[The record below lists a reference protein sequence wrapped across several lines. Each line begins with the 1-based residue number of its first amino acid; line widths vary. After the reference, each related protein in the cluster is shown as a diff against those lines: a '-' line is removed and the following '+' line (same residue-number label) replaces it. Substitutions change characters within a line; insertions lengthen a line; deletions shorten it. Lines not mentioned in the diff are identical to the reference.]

1 MTTLPKTKM
10 VNMDNKKTYSVLGLL
25 IVVAI
30 QLAGFALLWNKM
42 AAQPEYVYLPSPT
55 NSGAEAQA
63 PAPIIIG
70 KPTDEKLFRGMIQS
84 VLKEELASYKHQL
97 VENRPGQKNIP
108 PHSDVKENSPAN
120 IRAFNEA
127 TTTVET
133 ALAAGTWTQED
144 NLKMMQQAQQLTP
157 AQKMKILNDIAS
169 AINRQELHPKT
180 LPLF

>member
-1 MTTLPKTKM
+1 ME
-10 VNMDNKKTYSVLGLL
+10 NKKHIPSYLIGSL

-30 QLAGFALLWNKM
+30 QIAGFALLWDKI
-42 AAQPEYVYLPSPT
+42 ATQQEYIYLPATVSEGT
-55 NSGAEAQA
+55 TGAQTA
-63 PAPIIIG
+63 APIIIG
-70 KPTDEKLFRGMIQS
+70 RPPDEKLFRDMIQS

-144 NLKMMQQAQQLTP
+144 NMKMMQQAQQLTP
-157 AQKMKILNDIAS
+157 AQKMRILNDIAN
-169 AINRQELHPKT
+169 AINRQELHPQT